1 MMMMRR
7 RDAMGQSVR
16 RLVAVTASAGLIVM
30 AGVSAHTAAQGTGS
44 TAAGGEAASKAGP
57 AAKAPAGSKSGG
69 SVARGEYLVNA
80 MGCHDCH
87 TPAKMGANGPEPDM
101 SHSLGGH
108 PSSLA
113 VPPPPDATGPWIGS
127 VTGTFTAW
135 SGPWGVS
142 YTANLTPDKATG
154 LGEWTE
160 QQFVDTIRTG
170 RRQGRG
176 REILPPMPWPAFK
189 NLNDADLKAI
199 FAYLRTVKPIVNKVP
214 EPVLATAAVSK

>member
-1 MMMMRR
+1 
-7 RDAMGQSVR
+7 MGRSVR
-16 RLVAVTASAGLIVM
+16 RLVAVTASAGLIVL
-30 AGVSAHTAAQGTGS
+30 AGVSAHTATQGAGS
-44 TAAGGEAASKAGP
+44 TGAAGATPAP
-57 AAKAPAGSKSGG
+57 AAGAAKPASGNASGG
-69 SVARGEYLVNA
+69 SVARGQYLVNA

-101 SHSLGGH
+101 SHALGGH
-108 PSSLA
+108 PSGVT
-113 VPPPPDATGPWIGS
+113 VPPPPAPSGPWIGS
-127 VTGTFTAW
+127 VIGTFTAW

-214 EPVLATAAVSK
+214 EPVLAAAATK

>member
-1 MMMMRR
+1 MMAR
-7 RDAMGQSVR
+7 RDVMERWVR
-16 RLVAVTASAGLIVM
+16 RLVAVTASAGLIVV
-30 AGVSAHTAAQGTGS
+30 AGASAHGGTQGAGS
-44 TAAGGEAASKAGP
+44 TGAGAGTAP
-57 AAKAPAGSKSGG
+57 KTGAAAKAATAEKTGG
-69 SVARGEYLVNA
+69 SVGRGKYLVTA

-87 TPAKMGANGPEPDM
+87 TPARMGPNGPEPDM
-101 SHSLGGH
+101 SHALGGH
-108 PSSLA
+108 PAGLT
-113 VPPPPDATGPWIGS
+113 VPPPPGPSGPWIGS

-199 FAYLRTVKPIVNKVP
+199 FAYLRTVKPIENKVP
-214 EPVLATAAVSK
+214 EPVLAASAATK